1 MPITEKDLQRVKEIF
16 LEQARAHFPP
26 SVQFKGA
33 NASVTIDPYDEE
45 WIRIDLLYTAPDPI
59 LDGNLMNT
67 LYKRTDEPML
77 ASGLT
82 GLTMVNYVDINDPT
96 RLRHGNGT
104 PTP

>member
-1 MPITEKDLQRVKEIF
+1 MGWPRGPFRFAGLIR
-16 LEQARAHFPP
+16 
-26 SVQFKGA
+26 S
-33 NASVTIDPYDEE
+33 
-45 WIRIDLLYTAPDPI
+45 RIDLLYTAPDPI

-67 LYKRTDEPML
+67 LYTRTDEPML